1 MDLLD
6 FVLLAIIAAI
16 CGSLGQ
22 AIAGYSIGGCL
33 VSAVV
38 GFVGALI
45 GMWLAQLLGLPEF
58 FPINIGGR
66 TFPIIWSIIGSI
78 LLAAVA
84 GLLTRRRR
92 TMVVRRW

>member
-1 MDLLD
+1 MTFLD
-6 FVLLAIIAAI
+6 FILLAIIAAI
-16 CGSLGQ
+16 CGSIGQ

-33 VSAVV
+33 ISAVV
-38 GFVGALI
+38 GFVGALV
-45 GMWLAQLLGLPEF
+45 GMWLARLLGLPEF
-58 FPINIGGR
+58 FAINIGGQ

-92 TMVVRRW
+92 TVVVRRY